1 MTSPAE
7 RLYGLLDDLAARTS
21 GPKELRACGGRLPW
35 PQRGIYFFFESGEV
49 RPDDRLR
56 VVRVGTHALRH
67 GSSSTL
73 WGRLSQHRGNLAGS
87 NPGGGNH
94 RGSIFRLHVGEAL
107 LARDGDP
114 AGIAQTWGRGTKATP
129 EIRTREA
136 EHERR
141 VSAHIGSMPF
151 LWVAIDDEPG
161 PLSDRGLIERS
172 IIAMLSSDPTDPPS
186 PTWLGHWANRPVIRS
201 SGLWNVNH
209 IGERPDPAALD
220 RLAHWISKM

>member
-1 MTSPAE
+1 MTAPVE
-7 RLYGLLDDLAARTS
+7 RLYALLDDLAARTG

-35 PQRGIYFFFESGEV
+35 PQRGIYFFFEPGEI
-49 RPDDRLR
+49 RPDGRLR
-56 VVRVGTHALRH
+56 VVRVGTHALRA
-67 GSSSTL
+67 GSRSTL

-114 AGIAQTWGRGTKATP
+114 AGLAQTWGRGTNATP
-129 EIRTREA
+129 EIRAREA
-136 EHERR
+136 EHECR

-151 LWVAIDDEPG
+151 LWVGIDDEPG

-172 IIAMLSSDPTDPPS
+172 TIAMLSCALTDPPS

-220 RLAHWISKM
+220 RLEYWISKN